1 MEGLKGKVAIVT
13 GGNSGFGR
21 ATSLRFAQ
29 EGVNVAIA
37 ARSQEKADET
47 LRLIDAVGGG
57 KAVFLPTDLTKAK
70 EVQAMVTQTIE
81 TFGRL
86 DFGVNIAGI
95 GGPFVPIADYTEQD
109 WQEVIAINLT
119 AVWLCMKYELGPMMD
134 QGEGGAIVN
143 MSGTFGLIG
152 VANLAPYSAT
162 RHAVL
167 GLTKSAALEY
177 VKHGIRINAV
187 CPGAAKTPM
196 LDAATGGQPDVEAE
210 WAHRMPINR
219 LGQPSEIANAIVWLC
234 SNESSFVVGHA
245 LAIDGGWAIQ

>member
-29 EGVNVAIA
+29 EGVKVAIA

-47 LRLIDAVGGG
+47 LRLIEAVGG
-57 KAVFLPTDLTKAK
+57 KAVFLPTDLTKAE
-70 EVQAMVTQTIE
+70 EVQAMVTRTVE

-95 GGPFVPIADYTEQD
+95 GGPFLPTADYTESD
-109 WQEVIAINLT
+109 WNEVIAINLT
-119 AVWLCMKYELGPMMD
+119 AVWLCMKYELGPMLN

-143 MSGTFGLIG
+143 MSGTFGLVG

-162 RHAVL
+162 RHGVL

-177 VKHGIRINAV
+177 VKQGIRINAV

-196 LDAATGGQPDVEAE
+196 LDAATGGQPEVEAE
-210 WAHRMPINR
+210 WASLMPINR
-219 LGQPSEIANAIVWLC
+219 LGQPGEIANAIVWLC
-234 SNESSFVVGHA
+234 SNDSSFVVGHA
-245 LAIDGGWAIQ
+245 LAIDGGWASQ